1 MEEISNTDIKKIIDK
16 QKKINIAQKKYYH
29 EKLKDNQ
36 DYKAKARERSKI
48 WYEKNNKKKKEKYQA
63 NKDLINAKQLYIYHK
78 NKNNAAKFINKYPEK
93 YEMLISKG
101 FIRDED

>member
-1 MEEISNTDIKKIIDK
+1 MEEISNTEIKKIIEN

-36 DYKAKARERSKI
+36 EYKAKARERSRQ
-48 WYEKNNKKKKEKYQA
+48 WYIKNNKKKKEKYEK
-63 NKDLINAKQLYIYHK
+63 NKEVTNAKQLYLYHK
-78 NKNNAAKFINKYPEK
+78 NKGQSNKFVNKYPEK

-101 FIRDED
+101 FVKD

>member
-1 MEEISNTDIKKIIDK
+1 MEEISNTDIKKIMDK
-16 QKKINIAQKKYYH
+16 QKKINIAHKKYYH
-29 EKLKDNQ
+29 EKLKDNP

-48 WYEKNNKKKKEKYQA
+48 WYEKNNKKKKEKYEA